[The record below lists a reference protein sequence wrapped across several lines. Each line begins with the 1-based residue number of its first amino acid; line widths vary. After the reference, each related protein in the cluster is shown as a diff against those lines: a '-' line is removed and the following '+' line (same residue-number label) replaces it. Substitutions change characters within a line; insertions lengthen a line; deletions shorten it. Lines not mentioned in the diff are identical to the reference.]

1 MVVVGSE
8 SQYGDRRTFIKG
20 YGKRIACGKVGKVSY
35 PTIIKLLM
43 KFVRYERQCRLR
55 DVVTSLER
63 YMNVELDMARIKQ
76 SLGDKVVERKE
87 VDCNGV
93 MKVEDW
99 IVLV

>member
-8 SQYGDRRTFIKG
+8 LRYGPQRTYIKG

-43 KFVRYERQCRLR
+43 KFVRFEGQCRLR
-55 DVVTSLER
+55 DVVCSLEK
-63 YMNVELDMARIKQ
+63 YMNVELDIARIKTT
-76 SLGDKVVERKE
+76 LGNKVVERKE

-93 MKVEDW
+93 MHIEDW
-99 IVLV
+99 VVI